1 MSNLLLSLLCE
12 KKLICPDVKHIYIN
26 FDIDSLDPRD
36 IIEWLKFNCEL
47 LVPLSD
53 IIYFIERI
61 YYIGVTVAHRM
72 ICKRGILSL
81 KYVNP
86 LSKIKIDSSK
96 EFINKYLT
104 FAKIKNKALFLDI
117 LSKLKRNYFH
127 GKINKKD
134 IMCCLK
140 LKLHTN
146 RLECSPRT
154 SIRIHKYYCEECGK
168 EEIEK
173 DECLCDKCYRNVL
186 VDHCSD
192 ECLSEKSYRDILI
205 KPFSDE
211 FYKKVE
217 QNLNYGYGYSL
228 F

>member
-1 MSNLLLSLLCE
+1 MSNLLLTLLCE
-12 KKLICPDVKHIYIN
+12 RKLISQGIYIN

-61 YYIGVTVAHRM
+61 YYIGVTVAHKM
-72 ICKRGILSL
+72 ICKNGILSL

-86 LSKIKIDSSK
+86 LSKIKIDSSNA
-96 EFINKYLT
+96 FINKYLN
-104 FAKIKNKALFLDI
+104 FANIRNKALFLDI
-117 LSKLKRNYFH
+117 LSKLKKSYSH
-127 GKINKKD
+127 YKIDNKN
-134 IMCCLK
+134 IMFCLK
-140 LKLHTN
+140 LKLHTD
-146 RLECSPRT
+146 RLKCSPRK
-154 SIRIHKYYCEECGK
+154 SIRIHIYYCVKCGK
-168 EEIEK
+168 EEIDK
-173 DECLCDKCYRNVL
+173 DECLCDKCYRYVL

-192 ECLSEKSYRDILI
+192 ECLREKSYRDVLTE
-205 KPFSDE
+205 PFSDE

-217 QNLNYGYGYSL
+217 QNLNYGYGYRL